1 MVYFKPINIREYN
14 NTMDQDRTIL
24 KLEDID
30 YKNPSGVSIFNKLSF
45 TLEKGRT
52 AVINGPT
59 GSGKSSLV
67 ELIIG
72 SKMPVAGDVY
82 LFGQRLNKSGR
93 GQVFRLRRMVGGV
106 GGIFQLIE
114 SRTVKENILLPLIIR
129 GEKTSLQKKKAN
141 RVMNQLGLTS
151 WQNDLAGDIS
161 QGQKN
166 MVMLARAVVADQ
178 PLLLIDEP
186 LAGLDKDTAQHVNKT
201 LQSFAIGGHSML
213 IMTSGQTGLF
223 IPEAKEY
230 HLSEGVLR

>member
-1 MVYFKPINIREYN
+1 
-14 NTMDQDRTIL
+14 MDQDRTIL
-24 KLEDID
+24 KLEDVE
-30 YKNPSGVSIFNKLSF
+30 YKNPTGTVIFNKISF
-45 TLEKGRT
+45 SLERGRT
-52 AVINGPT
+52 AVIIGPT
-59 GSGKSSLV
+59 GAGKTTLV

-72 SKMPVAGDVY
+72 SKSPAAGEIC
-82 LFGQRLNKSGR
+82 LFGQRLNKCGKGR
-93 GQVFRLRRMVGGV
+93 IFKLRRLIGGV

-114 SRTVKENILLPLIIR
+114 SRTVTENILLPLIIR
-129 GEKTSLQKKKAN
+129 GEKSSLQYKKAA
-141 RVMNQLGLTS
+141 RVMGQLGLTG
-151 WQNDLAGDIS
+151 WQNEPAWALS

-223 IPEAKEY
+223 IPEAREY
-230 HLSEGVLR
+230 YLSEGGLK